1 MEIKT
6 IHKLEKQA
14 YKKSHAELARIGFAL
29 FFLAGILAYSFATSG
44 GVPNNLFLAIAA
56 VFGGYMAMNIGAN
69 DVANNV
75 GPAVGSKALTMGGA
89 IMIAMIFEAAGAFIA
104 GGEVVSTIK
113 GGIID
118 IKQFGT
124 DTETFVWAMMAA
136 LLAAALWLN
145 LATVAGAPVSTTHSI
160 VGGVMGGGM
169 AAAGFGIVDWGTM
182 GAIVSSWIISPLM
195 GGIIAASFL
204 LAIKKTII
212 FRDDK
217 IQASYRW
224 VPIYVSVMA
233 WAFST
238 YLVTK
243 GLKQVWGQFINTLN
257 GLPLVDLAPQSKPS
271 FFAAV
276 LIGFLIG
283 VLVFWIVKKSL
294 ASNLQ
299 HMKNDRA
306 SVNAQFTIPLIFA
319 AALLSFAHGAN
330 DVANAIGPLAA
341 INDAIM
347 SGGITDKA
355 GIPLWVMAVGALGI
369 AIGLGLYGPRLIR
382 TVGGEITELDQMRA
396 YSIAMAAALTV
407 IIASQLGLPVSTTHI
422 AIGGVFGVG
431 FLREW
436 LDESNKIERQIDRE
450 KAEIKDDKKML
461 NALRGE
467 LKKLEKKPSKTVDE
481 YQRITELYR
490 LIEEEESALKKAKKV
505 LKKEK
510 KNLFVKRD
518 MVKKIVTA
526 WVVTVPAAA
535 TLSACIFFMIKGI
548 ML

>member
-1 MEIKT
+1 VEIKT

-238 YLVTK
+238 YLVIK
-243 GLKQVWGQFINTLN
+243 GLKQVWGQFITTLN
-257 GLPLVDLAPQSKPS
+257 GLPIVDIAPQANPS
-271 FFAAV
+271 FLAAA

-299 HMKNDRA
+299 YMKNDRA

-355 GIPLWVMAVGALGI
+355 GIPLWIMAVGALGI

-490 LIEEEESALKKAKKV
+490 LIDEEESALKKAKKV

-535 TLSACIFFMIKGI
+535 TLSACIFFMIRGI

>member
-169 AAAGFGIVDWGTM
+169 AAAGFSIVDWGTM

-238 YLVTK
+238 YLVIK
-243 GLKQVWGQFINTLN
+243 GLNQVWGQFITTLN
-257 GLPLVDLAPQSKPS
+257 GLPIVDMAPQAKPS
-271 FFAAV
+271 FFAAA

-299 HMKNDRA
+299 YMKNDRA

-467 LKKLEKKPSKTVDE
+467 LKKLEKNPSKTVDE

>member
-238 YLVTK
+238 YLVIK
-243 GLKQVWGQFINTLN
+243 GLKQVWGQFITTLN
-257 GLPLVDLAPQSKPS
+257 GLPIVDIAPQANPS
-271 FFAAV
+271 FLAAA

-299 HMKNDRA
+299 YMKNDRA

-355 GIPLWVMAVGALGI
+355 GIPLWIMAVGALGI

-436 LDESNKIERQIDRE
+436 LDESNKNERQIDRE

-490 LIEEEESALKKAKKV
+490 LIDEEESALKKAKKV

-526 WVVTVPAAA
+526 WVVSVPAAA
-535 TLSACIFFMIKGI
+535 TLSACIFFMIRGI

>member
-243 GLKQVWGQFINTLN
+243 GLKQVWAQFINTLN

-271 FFAAV
+271 FFAAA

-490 LIEEEESALKKAKKV
+490 LIEEEESSLKKAKKV

>member
-14 YKKSHAELARIGFAL
+14 YKKSHAEIARIGFAL
-29 FFLAGILAYSFATSG
+29 FFLAAILAYSFATSG

-118 IKQFGT
+118 IKQFGDDT
-124 DTETFVWAMMAA
+124 DSFIWAMMAA

-145 LATVAGAPVSTTHSI
+145 LATFAGAPVSTTHSI
-160 VGGVMGGGM
+160 VGGVMGAGM
-169 AAAGFGIVDWGTM
+169 AAAGINIVNWGTM

-195 GGIIAASFL
+195 GGIIAALFL

-233 WAFST
+233 WAFVT
-238 YLVTK
+238 YLVLK
-243 GLKQVWGQFINTLN
+243 GLSQIWGGIVNTVN
-257 GLPLVDLAPQSKPS
+257 NLPLIDVAAQSKPS
-271 FFAAV
+271 FFVAA
-276 LIGFLIG
+276 LIGLLVA
-283 VLVFWIVKKSL
+283 VLVFWIMKKSL
-294 ASNLQ
+294 SHNMPG
-299 HMKNDRA
+299 MKNDRQ

-347 SGGITDKA
+347 TGGITSQA
-355 GIPLWVMAVGALGI
+355 GIPIWVMAVGALGI

-396 YSIAMAAALTV
+396 YSIAMAASLTV
-407 IIASQLGLPVSTTHI
+407 IIASQLGLPVSTTHV

-461 NALRGE
+461 NALRNE
-467 LKKLEKKPSKTVDE
+467 LKKLEKKPAKSVDE

-490 LIEEEESALKKAKKV
+490 LIEEEEAELKKAKKI

-526 WVVTVPAAA
+526 WIVTVPAAA

>member
-238 YLVTK
+238 YLVLK

-257 GLPLVDLAPQSKPS
+257 GLPIVDLAPQAKPS
-271 FFAAV
+271 FLVAA
-276 LIGFLIG
+276 LIGLLIG
-283 VLVFWIVKKSL
+283 MLVFWIVKKSL

-299 HMKNDRA
+299 YMKNDRA

>member
-238 YLVTK
+238 YLVIK
-243 GLKQVWGQFINTLN
+243 GLNQVWGQFITTLN
-257 GLPLVDLAPQSKPS
+257 DLPIVDMAPQAKPS
-271 FFAAV
+271 FFAAA
-276 LIGFLIG
+276 LIGLLIG

-299 HMKNDRA
+299 YMKNDRA

-396 YSIAMAAALTV
+396 YSIAMAASLTV
-407 IIASQLGLPVSTTHI
+407 IIASQLGLPVSTTHV

-436 LDESNKIERQIDRE
+436 LDEANKIERQIDRE

-490 LIEEEESALKKAKKV
+490 LIDEEESALKKAKKV

-535 TLSACIFFMIKGI
+535 TLSACIFFMIRGI